1 MELQLDKNWFNE
13 TLDKDNSVL
22 DTYRE
27 ILQLIEFIKS
37 SQGNL
42 E

>member
-1 MELQLDKNWFNE
+1 MELDKNWFNE
-13 TLDKDNSVL
+13 TLDKDSSVL

-27 ILQLIEFIKS
+27 ILQLIELIKS
-37 SQGNL
+37 NQ

>member
-13 TLDKDNSVL
+13 MLDKDNSVL

-37 SQGNL
+37 NQGNL